1 MKITVVGKN
10 MHIRESLKE
19 MVEEK
24 LKKFEKFF
32 ESDVDVKVT
41 LSHLKELQTAEITIF
56 LKNGVIL
63 RSEGSDENMKSA
75 LDFVIDK
82 LLRQLKKHKT
92 NIEKQYR
99 KNISIRYEEIND
111 YDFEAEEEEE
121 SDEPKIVRSKKFP
134 VKPMSPE
141 EAVLQMEMLHHAF
154 FVFLNDKTEE
164 VNVVYKR
171 KGGDYGIIEPQ
182 L

>member
-1 MKITVVGKN
+1 MKITVIGKN
-10 MHIRESLKE
+10 MQVRDSVKE
-19 MVEEK
+19 MAEQKLEK
-24 LKKFEKFF
+24 FDKFF
-32 ESDVDVKVT
+32 ESDVDARVT
-41 LSHLKELQTAEITIF
+41 LSHIKDQQTSEITIF

-63 RSEGSDENMKSA
+63 RAEDSA
-75 LDFVIDK
+75 ADMESAVDSVIDK
-82 LLRQLKKHKT
+82 LLRQVRKHKT

-99 KNISIRYEEIND
+99 KNTSIRYEELPSTGEKAD
-111 YDFEAEEEEE
+111 EEVE
-121 SDEPKIVRSKKFP
+121 SEEPKIVRSKRFA

-154 FVFLNDKTEE
+154 FVFLNQSTEE

-171 KGGDYGIIEPQ
+171 KDGDFGLISPE